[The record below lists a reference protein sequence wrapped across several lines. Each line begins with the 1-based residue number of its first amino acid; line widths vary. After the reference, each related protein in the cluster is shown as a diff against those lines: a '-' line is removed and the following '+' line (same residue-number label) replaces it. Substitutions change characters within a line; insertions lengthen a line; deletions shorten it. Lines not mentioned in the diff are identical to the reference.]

1 MGKFVLVYSGGNA
14 DMPEQGSEEFD
25 QLMAAWGGWFES
37 MGDAVLDG
45 GNPFGAAACIASD
58 GSTTDTSATG
68 ATGYSVIQADSL
80 EKATAH
86 AKGCPVLA
94 GGGKVDVLE
103 ALDM

>member
-1 MGKFVLVYSGGNA
+1 MGKYVLIYSGGGG
-14 DMPEQGSEEFD
+14 MPETQEEQE

-45 GNPFGAAACIASD
+45 GNPFGPSQSVAPD
-58 GSTTDTSATG
+58 GSTADNSALG

-86 AKGCPVLA
+86 AQGCPVLT
-94 GGGKVDVLE
+94 GGGTVDVME
-103 ALDM
+103 AIDM